1 MISRFFE
8 GEEYGQLEFAE
19 VLNRFVDT
27 GYFVGVGD
35 ELETVKVSGLQGKT
49 KTGECFIKGYWGKV
63 EEEETF
69 NLDAGDPTNARWDR
83 RILRLD
89 VLNKTISLAVLK
101 GTPSANPEPPELTR
115 NSSIWELSLAK
126 LKINAGSNEINEVVD
141 ERNVSS
147 VCGGAKGGASN
158 MDVYDIESDAGV
170 QCTFNYTLTA
180 YTGYTYVNG
189 LYYFISSNNMYTY
202 DPVSKTVTKVWDY
215 ASYVPYLIRGTYLDR
230 VYAFRN
236 KTLQYFSKG
245 NWVDTTYIPTN
256 YSYTNRRCYIINKYF
271 IWYESTNVHY
281 LDLTN
286 GVQVSNSIGISGYT
300 SADIWL
306 GAYNNISKINISG
319 KFTQTIQGD
328 MIDTIVDIYTYDFLE
343 NKIITKIGFQIP
355 RHYGAYSYIHI
366 FSKQNLFL
374 FHICQIDTSIYAYEN
389 YILNLMTG
397 QVFNVN
403 SPINEL
409 GMDSVFAND
418 YDVYFKV
425 GTNLV
430 KYTQYKK
437 IDTATG
443 NKKLSVL
450 SDEPLS
456 LLVNLTKGV
465 IGNEIA
471 VETGDEWG
479 YVISSFKSETKTI
492 KVLKV

>member
-35 ELETVKVSGLQGKT
+35 ELKTVKVSGLQGKT

-126 LKINAGSNEINEVVD
+126 LKINAGSNKINEVVD
-141 ERNVSS
+141 ERYDSS
-147 VCGGAKGGASN
+147 VCGGAKGGATN

-245 NWVDTTYIPTN
+245 DWVDTTYIPTN
-256 YSYTNRRCYIINKYF
+256 YNYVYTYGRCYIINKYF
-271 IWYESTNVHY
+271 IWYESSNVHY

-286 GVQVSNSIGISGYT
+286 GVQVSNSIGISGG
-300 SADIWL
+300 ICL

-319 KFTQTIQGD
+319 KFTQSIQGD
-328 MIDTIVDIYTYDFLE
+328 MVDTIVDIYTYDFLE

-355 RHYGAYSYIHI
+355 RHIGNSYIHI

-374 FHICQIDTSIYAYEN
+374 FHVYQDTNIYYEN

-409 GMDSVFAND
+409 GIDSVFAND

>member
-1 MISRFFE
+1 MISRFFA

-19 VLNRFVDT
+19 VLNRFADT

-89 VLNKTISLAVLK
+89 VLNKNISLAVLK

-126 LKINAGSNEINEVVD
+126 LKVNAGSNEINEIVD
-141 ERNVSS
+141 ERNDSS

-236 KTLQYFSKG
+236 GTLQYFSEG
-245 NWVDTTYIPTN
+245 DWVNTTYVPTD
-256 YSYTNRRCYIINKYF
+256 YSYAYGYERCYIINKYF
-271 IWYESTNVHY
+271 IWYESSNVHY

-286 GVQVSNSIGISGYT
+286 GVQVSNSIGISGG
-300 SADIWL
+300 ICL

-319 KFTQTIQGD
+319 EFTQSIQSD
-328 MIDTIVDIYTYDFLE
+328 IIDTIVDIYTYDFLE

-355 RHYGAYSYIHI
+355 QHCYIGTSYIHI

-374 FHICQIDTSIYAYEN
+374 FHKYHLSSQYFYEN

-409 GMDSVFAND
+409 GMELQFAND

-443 NKKLSVL
+443 NKKLSIL